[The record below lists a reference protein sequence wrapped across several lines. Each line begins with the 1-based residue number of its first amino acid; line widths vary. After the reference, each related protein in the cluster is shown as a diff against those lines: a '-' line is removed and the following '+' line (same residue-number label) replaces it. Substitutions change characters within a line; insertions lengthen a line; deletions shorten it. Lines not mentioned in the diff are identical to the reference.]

1 MAAKD
6 ITFSSEK
13 ENKLKIAMGELL
25 GLADSLDVKKVI
37 STYNFKKTYSSNIEK
52 LKTLSGNQLEECA
65 DFLKLSVRKE
75 NNVKAYKNKEVLADW
90 IIMKIE
96 SHFEAQCDE
105 CGETYRNKLND
116 TEPYL
121 RCFLC
126 MQGCHD
132 CEDISARFESSSQQ
146 TSGQLTG
153 TVWLCKGC
161 RVKNNIFCVT
171 KIPNLAVTFDS
182 ATSETIEKSDGD
194 VEAKTAKDDKPSPR
208 RELGGDPNEELD
220 VKGNEDKDHTDKD
233 HSSKKPDICPLYK
246 KRQCPHGPSGQIEVE
261 GKICPLP
268 HPKKCLK
275 YCRFGKRKGGCTK
288 GGSCTYYHPVLCK
301 YSVKANRCSN
311 TECTFTHLKG
321 TKRPR
326 NEDIDKRTSNARKE
340 HERERKPFRWRKDSA
355 ASNGS
360 RASECYRTPSYNKR
374 ERKESE
380 RQKVAPAPS
389 SDAFLEKLM
398 ENMKRGFDQQKVEI
412 GLMKQGLDQQ
422 IEALWKQVGSISQTS
437 LPQLPPFVHQ
447 QLPPHMIPTQNQAPW
462 NIAPNQCSMF

>member
-1 MAAKD
+1 M
-6 ITFSSEK
+6 
-13 ENKLKIAMGELL
+13 
-25 GLADSLDVKKVI
+25 
-37 STYNFKKTYSSNIEK
+37 
-52 LKTLSGNQLEECA
+52 
-65 DFLKLSVRKE
+65 
-75 NNVKAYKNKEVLADW
+75 
-90 IIMKIE
+90 
-96 SHFEAQCDE
+96 
-105 CGETYRNKLND
+105 
-116 TEPYL
+116 
-121 RCFLC
+121 
-126 MQGCHD
+126 
-132 CEDISARFESSSQQ
+132 
-146 TSGQLTG
+146 
-153 TVWLCKGC
+153 
-161 RVKNNIFCVT
+161 
-171 KIPNLAVTFDS
+171 
-182 ATSETIEKSDGD
+182 
-194 VEAKTAKDDKPSPR
+194 
-208 RELGGDPNEELD
+208 
-220 VKGNEDKDHTDKD
+220 
-233 HSSKKPDICPLYK
+233 
-246 KRQCPHGPSGQIEVE
+246 
-261 GKICPLP
+261 
-268 HPKKCLK
+268 
-275 YCRFGKRKGGCTK
+275 
-288 GGSCTYYHPVLCK
+288 LCK

-326 NEDIDKRTSNARKE
+326 NEDIDKRTSNAWKE